1 MSWLKKSVLAAVL
14 AVALPVLAQDVA
26 VLRNGFELRHERRE
40 VVGDK
45 TRLYVAPANYV
56 EVKTA
61 DIVEIKTEEYVP
73 PPPPAPEV
81 VKAAVATTPGK
92 VDVHQLAGQ
101 AASQHQIDQDFIE
114 AVIRAESS
122 GNARARSPKGAQGLM
137 QLMPKTAG
145 DLGVADPYDPAANV
159 DGGTR
164 HLRSLLEMYNGDAI
178 KALAAYNAGAQRVA
192 QYHGVPPYPETQAY
206 VRRIIRDYNARKLAQ
221 ERAARQQAAAHKPVT
236 SKKASAKKPAA
247 PPAPAGN

>member
-1 MSWLKKSVLAAVL
+1 VFWPKKLVAAAALAF
-14 AVALPVLAQDVA
+14 ALPAFAADVA

-45 TRLYVAPANYV
+45 TRLYVGPANYV

-61 DIVEIKTEEYVP
+61 DIVEIKSEEYVP
-73 PPPPAPEV
+73 PPPAPQP
-81 VKAAVATTPGK
+81 AVASAPVASGK

-122 GNARARSPKGAQGLM
+122 GNPRARSPKGAQGLM

-145 DLGVADPYDPAANV
+145 QLGVSDPYDPAANV

-164 HLRSLLEMYNGDAI
+164 HLRALLEMYNGDAI
-178 KALAAYNAGAQRVA
+178 KALAAYNAGANRVA
-192 QYHGVPPYPETQAY
+192 QFHGVPPYPETQAY

-221 ERAARQQAAAHKPVT
+221 QRAAAKQAKPQ
-236 SKKASAKKPAA
+236 KASTRKPAA
-247 PPAPAGN
+247 TSAPAGN